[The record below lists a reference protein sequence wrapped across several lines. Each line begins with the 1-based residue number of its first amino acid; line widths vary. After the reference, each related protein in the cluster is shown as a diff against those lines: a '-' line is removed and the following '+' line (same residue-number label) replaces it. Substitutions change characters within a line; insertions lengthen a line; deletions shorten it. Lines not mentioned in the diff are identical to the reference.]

1 MSQVKD
7 IQQLEKMV
15 ICKKEEQRAKIQ
27 EHAKE
32 RYDHQVKTH
41 DEARVKLEN
50 EISRLEQR
58 ERELIDRLKQTQ
70 THHQLYVDDIDRI
83 IRNEEPRTL
92 VVNDAERPRTSQN
105 RLK

>member
-27 EHAKE
+27 ELAKE
-32 RYDHQVKTH
+32 RYDNQVRTH
-41 DEARVKLEN
+41 DDARSKLES
-50 EISRLEQR
+50 EIQKLEQR

-92 VVNDAERPRTSQN
+92 VVDDADRPRTSQ
-105 RLK
+105 RKFK